1 VITVRTA
8 ILILSFFSLFGCAT
22 QSHSSS
28 DATFEGEYQPNKL
41 HPQTLYDILVAE
53 ISGHA
58 NDYQLSLEKYLKQ
71 SALTKDPAIA
81 KRAVRI
87 AQHLRDTH
95 ALTKAVTLWID
106 SAPEEPEPRQL
117 LANLLISQGQF
128 EEAVPHFNK
137 ALDLGQ
143 HKVLLLLN
151 SQLKNM
157 NKSEITTY
165 IELLTNAKVKEDIE
179 SDRLTT
185 LGVLHSQLNEPEKA
199 LSNFQLAL
207 QLTPD
212 HPNALYHKAET
223 LKKQRRFVPA
233 LDTLLILIDKYPK
246 DRQYNALHV
255 QILFSMNKNSDAIEK
270 IKQLISQSPHDRPL
284 HNYLALTALDYNQ
297 LAESR
302 AMFESFLADTPQ
314 NSAPYFYLAIIAER
328 TENFQLA
335 IEHYLKVEQGSNL
348 LQAHTRAVSLHR
360 EAQDKEKVELI
371 TEQLIAKHPQ
381 ETNTYILMLANW
393 LQKFEQTEQAIKL
406 LDKQIKIDSKNTDL
420 LYARAM
426 YLEPLDF
433 KAAEQDFKTI
443 LSIAPDN
450 PTVLNAFGYT
460 LTVHT
465 KRYDEALILIEKAL
479 KLIPNDPATIDS
491 MGWVLFKLNRYDE
504 AISYLTRAFSLFDDP
519 EVGSHLIAALTSA
532 NQYDKANQVFIKIS
546 TSHPNNKFVK
556 QARALLEK

>member
-1 VITVRTA
+1 VITVRTV
-8 ILILSFFSLFGCAT
+8 IIIISFLSLFGCAMQT
-22 QSHSSS
+22 HSSS
-28 DATFEGEYQPNKL
+28 DASFEGEYQQNSL

-58 NDYQLSLEKYLKQ
+58 DNYQLSLEKYLKQ

-87 AQHLRDTH
+87 AQHLRDT
-95 ALTKAVTLWID
+95 ASLTQAVALWID
-106 SAPEEPEPRQL
+106 SAPEEAEPRQL
-117 LANLLISQGQF
+117 LASLLIAQGKFQ
-128 EEAVPHFNK
+128 EALPHFNK

-157 NKSEITTY
+157 SNSEIKTY
-165 IELLTNAKVKEDIE
+165 IQLLTDIDIKEDIE

-185 LGVLHSQLNEPEKA
+185 LGVLYSQLNDQQKA
-199 LSNFQLAL
+199 LANFELAL
-207 QLTPD
+207 KSSPE

-223 LKKQRRFVPA
+223 LKKQQRYPQA
-233 LDTLLILIDKYPK
+233 LSTLDLLLEKYPK

-255 QILFSMNKNSDAIEK
+255 QILFSMNKHSQAIDK
-270 IKQLISQSPHDRPL
+270 IKQLISLSPHDRPL
-284 HNYLALTALDYNQ
+284 HNYLALTALDHNQ
-297 LAESR
+297 LADSQQI
-302 AMFESFLADTPQ
+302 FESFLQQTPD
-314 NSAPYFYLAIIAER
+314 NTAPYFYLAIIAER
-328 TENFQLA
+328 SERFELA
-335 IEHYLKVEQGSNL
+335 IEHYLKVAHGNNL
-348 LQAHTRAVSLHR
+348 LQAHSRAINLHR
-360 EAQDKEKVELI
+360 HIQDKAKVEQT
-371 TEQLIAKHPQ
+371 TELLIAKHPK

-393 LQKFEQTEQAIKL
+393 LQKFKLTEQAITL
-406 LDKQIKIDSKNTDL
+406 LDRQILHESTNTDL

-433 KAAEQDFKTI
+433 KAAEQDFKAI
-443 LSIAPDN
+443 LDITPNN

-465 KRYDEALILIEKAL
+465 NRYEEALSLIERAL

-491 MGWVLFKLNRYDE
+491 MGWVLYKLNRFDE
-504 AISYLTRAFSLFDDP
+504 AISYLTKAFSLFDDP

-546 TSHPNNKFVK
+546 TNHPDNKFVK